1 MKITFDTD
9 KREVVCPQVFF
20 DRHHELLEMSK
31 VTGGNQITLEEY
43 LITLFNDCKGNIKN
57 ASIYRKVSSKKKDTK
72 KD

>member
-31 VTGGNQITLEEY
+31 VTGGNPITLEEY
-43 LITLFNDCKGNIKN
+43 LVTLFNDCKGNIKN
-57 ASIYRKVSSKKKDTK
+57 ASIYRKVSKKKDTK

>member
-43 LITLFNDCKGNIKN
+43 LVTLFNDCKGNIKN
-57 ASIYRKVSSKKKDTK
+57 ASIYRKVSKKKDTK